1 MLTSYHGD
9 LDTDQRVQV
18 TIQTVTGRSCQL
30 VQLEHFGR
38 TNRKDETICL
48 KAAGHRLCI
57 VISRECEAEIIARML
72 SAGIK
77 YKVAWKREPRIRA
90 LGGDSVG

>member
-18 TIQTVTGRSCQL
+18 TIQTVAGRSCQL

-48 KAAGHRLCI
+48 KAAGYRLCI

-90 LGGDSVG
+90 LGGDPVG